1 MNDSNKNK
9 LIKLENLN
17 KFKELIIEKIISPIV
32 TNITNL
38 QKSLENKAE
47 KTHNHTIKD
56 VTNLQSTLDSKAP
69 KVYENQVLYGSLSS
83 NFRTW
88 LIGSSKVG
96 GFAKPFRKDDDK
108 DSSMPQFG
116 AGIAWGQAD
125 TNGMLCVDYINPTAY
140 IAGGKGDKLNW
151 YKKKKKKEDLAK

>member
-1 MNDSNKNK
+1 MDDSNKNK

-56 VTNLQSTLDSKAP
+56 VTNLQTTLDGKAP
-69 KVYENQVLYGSLSS
+69 EKYNLHITCHVYQLV
-83 NFRTW
+83 
-88 LIGSSKVG
+88 
-96 GFAKPFRKDDDK
+96 P
-108 DSSMPQFG
+108 MQFHYC
-116 AGIAWGQAD
+116 IE
-125 TNGMLCVDYINPTAY
+125 AY
-140 IAGGKGDKLNW
+140 KHL
-151 YKKKKKKEDLAK
+151 